1 MVENKMGLKVK
12 RLKSDNGG
20 EYKDEKLKEFCATN
34 GIKLEKIVLKT
45 PQQNDIIKP
54 SDPQFKEVPDKIRND
69 DRYWPYF
76 KNCIGVIDGTHIP
89 VVVPR
94 DRKIPYIGRKGVT
107 TQNVMA
113 VCDFNMC
120 FTFAWAGWE
129 GVAHDAR
136 VFLEAL
142 RRPELG
148 FPHPPKGKYYLV
160 DAGYPQMSG
169 YLGPYKGERY
179 HLPDFRRGSSPK
191 GPVFCHG
198 FSVYMLAEDAAMA
211 SISKDGYDKD
221 QSS

>member
-1 MVENKMGLKVK
+1 MAV
-12 RLKSDNGG
+12 
-20 EYKDEKLKEFCATN
+20 
-34 GIKLEKIVLKT
+34 
-45 PQQNDIIKP
+45 DIIKP

-129 GVAHDAR
+129 GAAHDAR

-148 FPHPPKGKYYLV
+148 FPHPP
-160 DAGYPQMSG
+160 
-169 YLGPYKGERY
+169 
-179 HLPDFRRGSSPK
+179 RG
-191 GPVFCHG
+191 
-198 FSVYMLAEDAAMA
+198 L
-211 SISKDGYDKD
+211 
-221 QSS
+221 